1 MSENEPTTTKPTLD
15 TILEMLRGIR
25 QTMDSCFDA
34 LDVRLDRIE
43 SDVKKTQSD
52 FHALRADFL
61 EFRREVRDHFPAV
74 Q

>member
-1 MSENEPTTTKPTLD
+1 MSEKEPTPKPTLD

-25 QTMDSCFDA
+25 QTMDSRFDA